1 MPAQNRTRSSG
12 KTGPQVA
19 NNAAADDTSIR
30 DRAEQIAGKAGDKL
44 KAAGEEVAETSRQ
57 AAEGVAAQIASET
70 AEAVHDIA
78 DPRKKRAG
86 EYLSSVG
93 AAIDAGRDK
102 LEEDGLHV
110 TASVADTTSRHIH
123 SLAEDVD
130 DLDFGGATRK
140 VEDFMRSR
148 PLVSFGVAALL
159 GFAAYQMLKSSD
171 ARRTNARI
179 AN

>member
-1 MPAQNRTRSSG
+1 MPAQNRTKPSG
-12 KTGPQVA
+12 KAGPQVTK
-19 NNAAADDTSIR
+19 NATTDDASVKE
-30 DRAEQIAGKAGDKL
+30 RAEQIAGKAGEKI
-44 KAAGEEVAETSRQ
+44 KAAGEEVAEKSRQ
-57 AAEGVAAQIASET
+57 AAEGVTAQIASET
-70 AEAVHDIA
+70 AEAVHDIT

-110 TASVADTTSRHIH
+110 TASVADTTSRQIH

-148 PLVSFGVAALL
+148 PLVSFGAAALL

-171 ARRTNARI
+171 TRRVNTRLSN
-179 AN
+179 